1 MTAPFIAI
9 PPMPAATQSADT
21 YTDLNGL
28 AALKKDSNS
37 PQTLRAVAQQVDA
50 LFLQMMLKSMRDA
63 SADQGDPA
71 SNEMGM
77 YQDMF
82 DKQIALSLSQR
93 QGLGLGALL
102 TRQMSAAAN
111 ATAKG
116 ASGAAGAAGEAGAA
130 AAPFKVPA
138 MPFGRP
144 AAAGA
149 EQPATSETTVESAG
163 QFISQVMP
171 TIRRAAEVL
180 GVSPLGLLAQAAL
193 ETGWGKRMARTAA
206 GAPSLNLFGIKADDS
221 WEGPRASANTVEFSG
236 GVATQRHTAFRA
248 YGSIEESV
256 SDFARLL
263 GSSPRYRDAV
273 AAGADPQAYVES
285 IGKSGYATDPQYAN
299 KLNDLLNGSTLRMA
313 LNVSGEKLQK

>member
-1 MTAPFIAI
+1 
-9 PPMPAATQSADT
+9 
-21 YTDLNGL
+21 
-28 AALKKDSNS
+28 
-37 PQTLRAVAQQVDA
+37 
-50 LFLQMMLKSMRDA
+50 
-63 SADQGDPA
+63 
-71 SNEMGM
+71 
-77 YQDMF
+77 
-82 DKQIALSLSQR
+82 
-93 QGLGLGALL
+93 
-102 TRQMSAAAN
+102 
-111 ATAKG
+111 
-116 ASGAAGAAGEAGAA
+116 
-130 AAPFKVPA
+130 
-138 MPFGRP
+138 
-144 AAAGA
+144 
-149 EQPATSETTVESAG
+149 
-163 QFISQVMP
+163 
-171 TIRRAAEVL
+171 
-180 GVSPLGLLAQAAL
+180 
-193 ETGWGKRMARTAA
+193 MARTAA

>member
-1 MTAPFIAI
+1 
-9 PPMPAATQSADT
+9 MPAATQSADT

-111 ATAKG
+111 G
-116 ASGAAGAAGEAGAA
+116 ANGAAAAAGAA
-130 AAPFKVPA
+130 AAPAKA
-138 MPFGRP
+138 SAAPFMRP
-144 AAAGA
+144 APAAGG
-149 EQPATSETTVESAG
+149 EQPASETTVESAG

-171 TIRRAAEVL
+171 TIRRAAEAL